1 MESFCDNSRANQHVR
16 LSNYLPSQTEAIYI
30 YIYVGEICF
39 SVYVENER
47 DKRDVG
53 KMCVNVILF
62 LVRRMI

>member
-1 MESFCDNSRANQHVR
+1 MESFCDNSRANTFDCQIISH
-16 LSNYLPSQTEAIYI
+16 QTEEIYR
-30 YIYVGEICF
+30 GDMLA
-39 SVYVENER
+39 YVENER

>member
-1 MESFCDNSRANQHVR
+1 MIIHEPINTFDCQIISHPR
-16 LSNYLPSQTEAIYI
+16 LRQYI